1 MKSKKSFFNKTIFRK
16 NVILYW
22 PLWAVYTVF
31 LFCMQPGV
39 IWVYNYNANFRM
51 DYTMMDRVRDFIS
64 CLSMEGYIL
73 LIAFFAIFYGMALY
87 SYLYNSKSANMIH
100 ALPVDRTQLFGTNV
114 LSGLAFLIV
123 PQVFVA
129 MLSTIVCLAYGITRI
144 HYLGIWLL
152 FAMGTSIVAFSIVTF
167 CAMFTGLLVALPAY
181 VIIFNLLSHWVYY
194 LVYVVVTTF
203 GYGVNNIGVLTSKLA
218 ELTSPIFCF
227 MGYVGIYRDYA
238 ATGELRG
245 LGVKG
250 VGILCVYLIVAA
262 VLYVLSYVI
271 YQRRK
276 IESAGDLITIG
287 WVKPVFRFGAG
298 ASSGIFLG
306 LLLRELL
313 CAIGFGCPLPV
324 SIVLMLVVGA
334 IAYFA
339 ADMLIHK
346 SFRVFKKKN
355 WMGCGV
361 FSIALLVTFFGLY
374 GVSTYYENYIPEE
387 DSIMSARINMG
398 YEVQLDGEDAQ
409 AIVEIHKRI
418 LDQKAYSE
426 NYRENGGYKYE
437 YVSIYYDMDNGEA
450 FRRSYE
456 IPYEYEATLA
466 VLKEI
471 DILEQNPENFYRY
484 MFGKNY
490 DAISEFGGGWVEFQ
504 TLEKVEQDMDFE
516 YENKSIT
523 QDQAEKLYQAILA
536 DVEAGTLMK
545 YSIYRH
551 DYWQTQTDIS
561 RYKPTQSYLMI
572 EYKQPYEESEMTTIN
587 MSESSIGYAQLAPAE
602 TTTGWRNC
610 HINFGPDCEN
620 IISAL
625 IEFGIIESVD
635 DIWWGEEYAEE
646 GTAFYN
652 PVEVETAVIQNQ
664 N

>member
-16 NVILYW
+16 NVVLYW

-31 LFCMQPGV
+31 LFCMQPGM
-39 IWVYNYNANFRM
+39 IWVYNYNANFRTG
-51 DYTMMDRVRDFIS
+51 YTMMDRVRDLIS
-64 CLSMEGYIL
+64 ALSMEGYIL
-73 LIAFFAIFYGMALY
+73 LIAFFALFFGMAIY

-114 LSGLAFLIV
+114 LSGLSFLIV
-123 PQVFVA
+123 PQVFIAIISVF
-129 MLSTIVCLAYGITRI
+129 VCLAYGITRV

-152 FAMGTSIVAFSIVTF
+152 MAMGTSVVAFSIITF

-181 VIIFNLLSHWVYY
+181 VIIVNLLSHWVYY
-194 LVYVVVTTF
+194 IIYVVVTTF
-203 GYGVNNIGVLTSKLA
+203 GYGVNNIGALGSKIA
-218 ELTSPIFCF
+218 EMTSPFFCF

-250 VGILCVYLIVAA
+250 EGILCVYLIVA
-262 VLYVLSYVI
+262 VILYVLSYVI

-287 WVKPVFRFGAG
+287 WVKPVFRFGVG
-298 ASSGIFLG
+298 LSGGIFLG

-313 CAIGFGCPLPV
+313 CSIGLGCPLPV
-324 SIVLMLVVGA
+324 AVVLMLIIGA

-374 GVSTYYENYIPEE
+374 GLSNYYENYIPEKE
-387 DSIMSARINMG
+387 HVLAASINMG
-398 YEVQLDGEDAQ
+398 YEVQLEGEDAQ
-409 AIVEIHKRI
+409 VIMDIHEKI
-418 LDQKAYSE
+418 LEQRAYSE
-426 NYRENGGYKYE
+426 NYRENGGYEYE
-437 YVSIYYDMDNGEA
+437 YVSIIYDVDNGERI
-450 FRRSYE
+450 RRSYE
-456 IPYEYEATLA
+456 IPYKYEATLDI
-466 VLKEI
+466 LK
-471 DILEQNPENFYRY
+471 DVDALEQNPENFYRY

-490 DAISEFGGGWVEFQ
+490 EQITEFGGGWVEFQ
-504 TLEKVEQDMDFE
+504 YLDKVEQDMDFG

-523 QDQAEKLYQAILA
+523 QEQAAKLYQAILA

-545 YSIYRH
+545 YSVYRSNFWDEQMDSSIYKH
-551 DYWQTQTDIS
+551 NS
-561 RYKPTQSYLMI
+561 AYLMI
-572 EYKQPYEESEMTTIN
+572 EYKQPYVESETMQIN
-587 MSESSIGYAQLAPAE
+587 LSEDSLGYSVEMVTAE
-602 TTTGWRNC
+602 KYNNWQNC

-620 IISAL
+620 VINAL
-625 IEFGIIESVD
+625 IEFDVIESVD
-635 DIWWGEEYAEE
+635 DIWWGEE
-646 GTAFYN
+646 
-652 PVEVETAVIQNQ
+652 
-664 N
+664 